1 MTRQPVIRDV
11 RTAQLL
17 GVACV
22 VAGSFLLYDAYEA
35 RGRSKPWIAKLLPGV

>member
-1 MTRQPVIRDV
+1 MTRQPVIRDR

-35 RGRSKPWIAKLLPGV
+35 RGHSKPWIAKLLPGV

>member
-1 MTRQPVIRDV
+1 MSRQPVIRDV
-11 RTAQLL
+11 RRAQLL